1 MSTLDHS
8 WSVKRFAVWIVNHRS
23 DRRGSVRRPPGG
35 GPRPCSGLL
44 SERARTLL
52 PSPSSFMATCP
63 TCMTKYPDTVSACT
77 QDGEALVPD
86 EAFAYVDKDLSPG
99 DQVGEYRIEGKLGE
113 GGFGAV
119 FRAIHPVIGKHA
131 AIKVLSRQFS
141 ANPQMVSRFIAEAR
155 AVNQIRHRNIID
167 IFAFGQLSDGRQY
180 YVMELLDGTPF
191 DRYLA
196 SQKRLSLAQA
206 LPILRG
212 ITRALDAAHGKGIL
226 HRDLKPENVYV
237 VFDEDGGV
245 QAKLLDFGLVKLLAS
260 GAGGEHKTKT
270 GTPMGTPYYMSP
282 EQCRGME
289 VDRGTDIYAFGAL
302 VFEVLTGQVPF
313 NGESP
318 MDVLLKHMMAEPPL
332 ASVVCR
338 EVSPA
343 LDEPIRR
350 MLAKESSARPASVG
364 EALES
369 LITAGNAAGIP
380 SGAAY
385 LPPPSREVAPFHA
398 ATTSP
403 TAAGSDATASGPVRI
418 LTGNQGSPSAITFL
432 ASEADVLPT
441 RSSRARIGAMLAVAV
456 LALAVGGAVVFS
468 MRARRDVSTGTVA
481 APSSSL
487 GVAAVISPT
496 VVPVPS
502 APALEPKVQDVEV
515 TIEVTPKEAK
525 VMDGTRELGAAPGPF
540 LLKVGAPV
548 TLTVVAKG
556 YKNRDLT
563 MTPTSRTTVPIILER
578 QAAATVVKGGGGK
591 GKPISSDL
599 ENFDNNK

>member
-1 MSTLDHS
+1 MKEGALRT
-8 WSVKRFAVWIVNHRS
+8 VNPRS
-23 DRRGSVRRPPGG
+23 DTPALRLD
-35 GPRPCSGLL
+35 GPRL
-44 SERARTLL
+44 SPAAKPRSRLGNPRPNLATIAH
-52 PSPSSFMATCP
+52 SAMAICP
-63 TCMTKYPDTVSACT
+63 TCMTKYPDTVATCT
-77 QDGEALVPD
+77 ADGQGLVPE
-86 EAFAYVDKDLSPG
+86 EAFAYVDKELVAG

-119 FRAIHPVIGKHA
+119 FRAVHPVIGKTA

-167 IFAFGQLSDGRQY
+167 IFAFGQLPDGRQY

-260 GAGGEHKTKT
+260 GSGGDHKTKT

-282 EQCRGME
+282 EQCRGVE

-318 MDVLLKHMMAEPPL
+318 MDVLIKHMMAEPPR
-332 ASVVCR
+332 ASEVCP
-338 EVSPA
+338 EVPAA

-350 MLAKESSARPASVG
+350 MLAKESSARPLSVG
-364 EALES
+364 EALET
-369 LITAGNAAGIP
+369 LIAAGNAAGILA
-380 SGAAY
+380 GVAY
-385 LPPPSREVAPFHA
+385 LPPPSSDPHA
-398 ATTSP
+398 FSM
-403 TAAGSDATASGPVRI
+403 ATAPTTAPAPATGTLPVRVV
-418 LTGNQGSPSAITFL
+418 TGNGDASPNGSTFL
-432 ASEADVLPT
+432 ASEADVPQG
-441 RSSRARIGAMLAVAV
+441 RSSRARLGLLVGVAVAACSLGAALLV
-456 LALAVGGAVVFS
+456 LGLRSGPATSTGMVAHPAVGTVVAS
-468 MRARRDVSTGTVA
+468 AQPSASAASTG
-481 APSSSL
+481 
-487 GVAAVISPT
+487 
-496 VVPVPS
+496 
-502 APALEPKVQDVEV
+502 EPIAEEVEV
-515 TIEVTPKEAK
+515 TIESTPKDAK
-525 VMDGTRELGAAPGPF
+525 VMDGARELGVAPGPF
-540 LLKVGAPV
+540 KMKTGS
-548 TLTVVAKG
+548 TVVLTLLAKG
-556 YKNRDLT
+556 YKSREVAI
-563 MTPTSRTTVPIILER
+563 TPTSRTTLPITLER
-578 QAAATVVKGGGGK
+578 QGAAPTVVTGAGGK

-599 ENFDNNK
+599 ENFDPKK